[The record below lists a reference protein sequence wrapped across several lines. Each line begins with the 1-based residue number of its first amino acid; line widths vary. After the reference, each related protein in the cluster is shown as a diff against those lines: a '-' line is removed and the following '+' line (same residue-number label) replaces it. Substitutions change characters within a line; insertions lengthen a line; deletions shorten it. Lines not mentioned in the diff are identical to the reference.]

1 MKEENLSSQFC
12 PLSAKNSRSQ
22 EAENSRSRP
31 RDGAE
36 FTLLEFLNSWLL
48 EFKSFPKALMI
59 ELLQEM
65 QEIFIVNRLSDNR
78 VQAIDSLIVG
88 GVVER
93 NTTLA

>member
-12 PLSAKNSRSQ
+12 LLSAKKSRSQ
-22 EAENSRSRP
+22 EFEESKSTPSPGGR
-31 RDGAE
+31 
-36 FTLLEFLNSWLL
+36 LLEFLNSWLL
-48 EFKSFPKALMI
+48 EFKSFPKALLI

-78 VQAIDSLIVG
+78 VQAIDSLIVR

>member
-1 MKEENLSSQFC
+1 L
-12 PLSAKNSRSQ
+12 
-22 EAENSRSRP
+22 
-31 RDGAE
+31 
-36 FTLLEFLNSWLL
+36 
-48 EFKSFPKALMI
+48 I